1 MSLLPGDVKRS
12 GSESLKPKVK
22 VLLVEDD
29 EDDYLITRDLLKEVR
44 GAGCELAWIRT
55 YDQALGVMKRNEHD
69 VYLLDVRLD
78 QRDGLELLREAIA
91 GGCRGPI
98 ILLTGHADHDID
110 MEAMLAGA
118 ADFLVKGELA
128 APLLERSIRYA
139 LERKKSQDHLRRSEG
154 RLQRQNRALV
164 ELTSSKTLDSG
175 DLPRAL
181 REITE
186 TTARTLEVSRVTV
199 WICETEC
206 ESLRA
211 ADRFDGILLTHSEG
225 DQRNLMEY
233 PDYHKALAH
242 ERILAAEEVRA
253 DPRTRQLYPPG
264 QDDSI
269 TSRLDAT
276 IRSGGKM
283 VGVVSNE
290 RTGPPHHWAPEEQH
304 FAGSIADLV
313 SLTLEARERRRAEEG
328 REQLIQ
334 QLQEALSNIKT
345 LSGLIPICACCKKIR
360 DDSGFWNQL
369 EAYVQRYSEAR
380 FSHGICPECEARF
393 YQEFGKEKP

>member
-44 GAGCELAWIRT
+44 GAGCELEWVRT
-55 YDQALGVMKRNEHD
+55 YDRALGVMKRNEHD
-69 VYLLDVRLD
+69 VYLLDVRLG
-78 QRDGLELLREAIA
+78 QRDGLELLRESIA
-91 GGCRGPI
+91 AGCRAPI

-110 MEAMLAGA
+110 MEAMIAGA

-128 APLLERSIRYA
+128 APLLDRSIRYA
-139 LERKKSQDHLRRSEG
+139 LERKKTQDLLRRSER

-164 ELTSSKTLDSG
+164 ELASSKTLDGG
-175 DLPRAL
+175 DFPHAL
-181 REITE
+181 SEITE

-199 WICETEC
+199 WICDSEC
-206 ESLRA
+206 RTLRA
-211 ADRFDGILLTHSEG
+211 ADRFDGSALTHSEG
-225 DQRNLMEY
+225 EEFHLTDY
-233 PDYHKALAH
+233 PDYLKALEH

-264 QDDSI
+264 HDDAI

-276 IRSGGKM
+276 IRSGGKLT
-283 VGVVSNE
+283 GLVSHE
-290 RTGPPHHWAPEEQH
+290 HTGPPHHWASEEQN

-334 QLQEALSNIKT
+334 QLQEALANIKT

-393 YQEFGKEKP
+393 YQEFGKEKS

>member
-1 MSLLPGDVKRS
+1 MIPLAARVKDI
-12 GSESLKPKVK
+12 LIQPKVR

-44 GAGCELAWIRT
+44 GAGCELDWIRT
-55 YDQALGVMKRNEHD
+55 YGQALAVMKRNEHD
-69 VYLLDVRLD
+69 VYLLDVRLED
-78 QRDGLELLREAIA
+78 QDGLTLLREALA
-91 GGCRGPI
+91 EGCRGPI
-98 ILLTGHADHDID
+98 ILLTGHADHEVD
-110 MEAMLAGA
+110 MEAMIAGA
-118 ADFLVKGELA
+118 ADFLIKGQLA

-139 LERKKSQDHLRRSEG
+139 LERKRSEDHLRKSER

-164 ELTSSKTLDSG
+164 ELASSKTLDSG

-186 TTARTLEVSRVTV
+186 ATARTLEVTRVSV
-199 WICETEC
+199 W
-206 ESLRA
+206 LREPDCHDFRC
-211 ADRFDGILLTHSEG
+211 ADRFDLATLSHSGGEHL
-225 DQRNLMEY
+225 DIFEY
-233 PDYHKALAH
+233 PEYHKALEQ
-242 ERILAAEEVRA
+242 ERLIASEEVRK
-253 DPRTRQLYPPG
+253 DPRTKQLYARG
-264 QDDSI
+264 DDHSI

-276 IRSGGKM
+276 IRSSGKM
-283 VGVVSNE
+283 AGVVSHE
-290 RTGPPHHWAPEEQH
+290 RTGAPYRWAPEEQN

-313 SLTLEARERRRAEEG
+313 SLTLEARERRRAEEA

-380 FSHGICPECEARF
+380 FSHGICPECAAQF
-393 YQEFGKEKP
+393 YQEFGKDQP